1 LHAVQQVLATNLH
14 HKDKHVAEF
23 ATNLLDDIEDMKS
36 TDPGLNTDEAIAIL
50 SDDDTAQAYL
60 ESFATKI
67 FLRADNEIHN
77 KQTTKAT
84 PQKLL
89 AASQFFDLL
98 RVFKPELEPDV
109 SDKIRYAKF
118 HAARIL
124 KAYKNGDDPDDYE
137 PPKVD
142 EPDEEQ
148 ELAELNA
155 MPDEPDAHEQQQTL
169 TEQGIDEL
177 DLPTAPGIAKE
188 PEVPP
193 LTGDSDLVEL
203 PSAPPIMPTVPDLE
217 ATELP
222 DIPKA
227 PSRQPLSKEPATSRP
242 ARRHSSTS
250 SAKHITK
257 QEVQHMMNESEVVSA
272 AQKNAK
278 FAISALNYDDMDTAI
293 KELREALSL
302 LETYK
307 KTCS

>member
-1 LHAVQQVLATNLH
+1 
-14 HKDKHVAEF
+14 
-23 ATNLLDDIEDMKS
+23 
-36 TDPGLNTDEAIAIL
+36 
-50 SDDDTAQAYL
+50 
-60 ESFATKI
+60 
-67 FLRADNEIHN
+67 
-77 KQTTKAT
+77 
-84 PQKLL
+84 
-89 AASQFFDLL
+89 
-98 RVFKPELEPDV
+98 V

-124 KAYKNGDDPDDYE
+124 KAYKNGHDPNDYE
-137 PPKVD
+137 PPKAD

-155 MPDEPDAHEQQQTL
+155 MPDEANAHEQQQTL
-169 TEQGIDEL
+169 AERSIDEL
-177 DLPTAPGIAKE
+177 DLPTAPGIAKD

-193 LTGDSDLVEL
+193 YTGDSELVEL
-203 PSAPPIMPTVPDLE
+203 PSAPPVMPTVPDLE

-227 PSRQPLSKEPATSRP
+227 PSRQPLSKERAVSRP

-250 SAKHITK
+250 SSSKHITK